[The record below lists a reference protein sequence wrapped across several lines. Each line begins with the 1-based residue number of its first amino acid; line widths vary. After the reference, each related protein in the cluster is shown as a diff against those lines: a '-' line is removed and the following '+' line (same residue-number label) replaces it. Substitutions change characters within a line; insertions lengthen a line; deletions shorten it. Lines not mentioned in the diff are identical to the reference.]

1 MKLEDMKKEMPKTP
15 EFIHTRIQDEVKAQM
30 QKEEKIV
37 TRKNL
42 KKMKWG
48 KVAAAA
54 AICILGTSTLAYAGS
69 KWYSVYVEKQGN
81 YQVSTKLL
89 ADEQS
94 KNVAIPAE
102 IPEVKV
108 QADYIPEGMEW
119 IEENKL
125 SYSDTPYVGGFSIIF
140 TLLDSKDFE
149 SAQTDSNVIESEERT
164 FGKYEGVYLKYHE
177 LSENGF
183 FNQRIYLM
191 CPDEY
196 RMAVIYVGDDMS
208 KEDAIQFAENLSLI
222 ETDKMVATKD
232 MNTWSDFVSPEKEAD
247 EGEMVTKV
255 SKDELKVW
263 NVGDEF
269 TICPEVSAEDEN
281 GKQVEGN
288 LSVKVEDVQISD
300 DLSSLDENK
309 IPKEW
314 KNAVGEDGKLIK
326 NQLSYIKHGDGVE
339 SLDEVVKT
347 EEVKQKLVKVTVT
360 YKNNSEYTLNHILYL
375 GNLMLLKT
383 EDESYQL
390 YTQEEQSQ
398 DGYDGIRFDGVA
410 SAMEMSYYSMQED
423 YGNGGNYIPSLK
435 SGESVQVEMAWIV
448 NENELP
454 DLYLNLD
461 GSGSCFEFAD
471 STLQT
476 GVVNIF

>member
-15 EFIHTRIQDEVKAQM
+15 ELIHNRIQDEVRAQM
-30 QKEEKIV
+30 QKEEEIV
-37 TRKNL
+37 SRKNF
-42 KKMKWG
+42 KKMRWG

-54 AICILGTSTLAYAGS
+54 VICILGTSTLAYAGS
-69 KWYSVYVEKQGN
+69 KWYSMYVEKQGN
-81 YQVSTKLL
+81 YQVTTKLS

-94 KNVAIPAE
+94 KSTVIPAE

-108 QADYIPEGMEW
+108 QADYIPSGMEW

-125 SYSDTPYVGGFSIIF
+125 TYSDTPYVGGFSIIF

-149 SAQTDSNVIESEERT
+149 SVQTDSNVIESEKRT

-196 RMAVIYVGDDMS
+196 RMAVMYVGDDMT
-208 KEDAIQFAENLSLI
+208 KEDAVKFAEHLSLV
-222 ETDKMVATKD
+222 ETNEMVATKD
-232 MNTWSDFVSPEKEAD
+232 MNTWSDFVSPKKESD

-255 SKDELKVW
+255 AKDKLKIW

-269 TICPEVSAEDEN
+269 SICPEVSAEDEN
-281 GKQVEGN
+281 GNPIEGKV
-288 LSVKVEDVQISD
+288 SVKVDDIQILD
-300 DLSSLDENK
+300 DLSSLDESRV
-309 IPKEW
+309 PEEW
-314 KNAVGEDGKLIK
+314 KNAVGEDGKLVK
-326 NQLSYIKHGDGVE
+326 NQLSYIKHGDGVD

-347 EEVKQKLVKVTVT
+347 EEVKQKLVKVTAT
-360 YKNNSEYTLNHILYL
+360 YKNNSEYTLNHVLYL
-375 GNLMLLKT
+375 GSLLSLKK
-383 EDESYQL
+383 EDGAYQL
-390 YTQEEQSQ
+390 YVKEEQSGE
-398 DGYDGIRFDGVA
+398 GYDCIRSNGVA
-410 SAMEMSYYSMQED
+410 GVREMGYYSMQEA

-435 SGESVQVEMAWIV
+435 AGESVQIEMAWIV
-448 NENELP
+448 NENELS

-461 GSGSCFEFAD
+461 GSGSSFEFAD

-476 GVVNIF
+476 GVVEIR